1 MCFIVSGKYPPAA
14 RGEDEA
20 QGLSDEGMHAG
31 GSGTNAPAPDSRLR
45 SSQRPPVR
53 PVFSPNHLVPD
64 DAHNTP
70 LEKVQIPPEP

>member
-1 MCFIVSGKYPPAA
+1 MEVRFPIILLNTVSHVFYRKWEVPPAA

-45 SSQRPPVR
+45 SSQRPPVK
-53 PVFSPNHLVPD
+53 PVFSPNHLVPR
-64 DAHNTP
+64 
-70 LEKVQIPPEP
+70 